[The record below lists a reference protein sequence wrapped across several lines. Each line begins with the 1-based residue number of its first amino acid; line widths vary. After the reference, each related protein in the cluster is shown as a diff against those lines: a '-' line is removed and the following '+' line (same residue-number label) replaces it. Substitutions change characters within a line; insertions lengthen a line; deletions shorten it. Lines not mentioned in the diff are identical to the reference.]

1 MTNAAE
7 AQALIRENDYLKL
20 RCAQLQEDVTDL
32 TSQVF
37 RLQQMLEIRIERRSS
52 PNPLS
57 GGQ

>member
-20 RCAQLQEDVTDL
+20 RCTQLQEDVTDL